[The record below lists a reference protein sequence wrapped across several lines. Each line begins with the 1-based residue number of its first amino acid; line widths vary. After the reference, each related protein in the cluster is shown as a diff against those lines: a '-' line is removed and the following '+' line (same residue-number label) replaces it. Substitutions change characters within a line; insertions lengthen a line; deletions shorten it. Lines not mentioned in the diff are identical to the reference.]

1 MHTLDAVVH
10 RKDSV
15 HLQIGTAIETSHY
28 ICIITN
34 SESCTINGCC
44 QYNDWLVYGT
54 TISNVTASCE
64 TRMQEESMQEE
75 RMQEERKQTL
85 FMSA

>member
-1 MHTLDAVVH
+1 MHTLDAVVN

-15 HLQIGTAIETSHY
+15 HLQIGTAIVISHC

-34 SESCTINGCC
+34 FESCTINGRY
-44 QYNDWLVYGT
+44 QYNDWQVYGT

-64 TRMQEESMQEE
+64 TRMQEERMQAE
-75 RMQEERKQTL
+75 RMQEER
-85 FMSA
+85 M